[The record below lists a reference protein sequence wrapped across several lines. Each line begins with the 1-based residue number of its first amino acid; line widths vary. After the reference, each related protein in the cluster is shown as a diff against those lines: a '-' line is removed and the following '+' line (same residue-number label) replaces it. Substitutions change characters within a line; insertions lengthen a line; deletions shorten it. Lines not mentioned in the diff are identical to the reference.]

1 MSFQSLDDIFRVIT
15 EKPEWELYR
24 QHCHLVNSWHQVVN
38 DNISRQ
44 TRVLYISRRVL
55 WVATSSAVWAQNLMM
70 QRHELLKKLN
80 PLLPEPLI
88 DIRFSSAHWH
98 NLKELPTAETVSGQ
112 NFTGHPSDISDLI
125 YPAVDAPSADAFRAW
140 IAQRRWYL
148 ENLPICPQCLAPT
161 PKGELARWS
170 VCVICTQNF

>member
-24 QHCHLVNSWHQVVN
+24 QYCHLVNGWHQVVA
-38 DNISRQ
+38 DNVSRQ

-70 QRHELLKKLN
+70 QRYELLKKLN

-88 DIRFSSAHWH
+88 DIRFSSAHWQALH
-98 NLKELPTAETVSGQ
+98 QPRLSNVIRGRVDIFKQLVHQKSSLISKLALLYYLVS
-112 NFTGHPSDISDLI
+112 P
-125 YPAVDAPSADAFRAW
+125 
-140 IAQRRWYL
+140 
-148 ENLPICPQCLAPT
+148 C
-161 PKGELARWS
+161 
-170 VCVICTQNF
+170 